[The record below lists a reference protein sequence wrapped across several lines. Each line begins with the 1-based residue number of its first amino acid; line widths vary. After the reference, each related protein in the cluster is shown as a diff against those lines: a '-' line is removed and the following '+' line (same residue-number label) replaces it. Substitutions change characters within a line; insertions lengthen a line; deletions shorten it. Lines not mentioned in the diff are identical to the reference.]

1 MHGCSYCLRPWRKVH
16 VIYSDAG
23 VGNVVAV
30 SSIHR
35 ILPPVSYRSRL
46 GHRHGPKVQFW
57 FLFSIKIF
65 IEKLYMYIFMNVIFK
80 TNLFIWF
87 SHFQTQR
94 VKSYSW
100 LIFPNPHVRLKSY
113 PKRLLIVHRREYMR
127 HFFWD
132 SHSTTQ
138 TLTTRTHTHPYEYT
152 YANPTAM
159 SKPANSFLLSE
170 QISTSHQPLANRT
183 GYWSLEYNFIFV
195 FKKKKES
202 RRNVIAVG

>member
-30 SSIHR
+30 PSIHS
-35 ILPPVSYRSRL
+35 ILPPVSYKSHL

-65 IEKLYMYIFMNVIFK
+65 IEKLYLYIFMNVIFK
-80 TNLFIWF
+80 INLFIWF
-87 SHFQTQR
+87 SYFQTQR

-113 PKRLLIVHRREYMR
+113 PKTTSNSAPEGVHAP
-127 HFFWD
+127 FFLRFTQYNAD
-132 SHSTTQ
+132 AHNTHAHSPLWIHVRKPYRYEQ
-138 TLTTRTHTHPYEYT
+138 T
-152 YANPTAM
+152 
-159 SKPANSFLLSE
+159 S
-170 QISTSHQPLANRT
+170 Q
-183 GYWSLEYNFIFV
+183 
-195 FKKKKES
+195 
-202 RRNVIAVG
+202 